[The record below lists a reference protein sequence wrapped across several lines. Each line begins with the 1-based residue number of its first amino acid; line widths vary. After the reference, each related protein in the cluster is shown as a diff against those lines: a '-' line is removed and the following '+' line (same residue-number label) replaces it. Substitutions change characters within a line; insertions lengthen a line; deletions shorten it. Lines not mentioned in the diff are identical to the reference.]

1 MHSPNVD
8 NAICLPIVIVLTVQR
23 FPSTHIVE
31 GEIEKTYMLQGEE
44 VDFNKAILRHA
55 MVRFYSQISHH
66 HLLLLFQNYSVDSM
80 INNINY

>member
-8 NAICLPIVIVLTVQR
+8 NVICLPIVIVLTVQR

-44 VDFNKAILRHA
+44 VDWQDSDGKIL
-55 MVRFYSQISHH
+55 FT
-66 HLLLLFQNYSVDSM
+66 N
-80 INNINY
+80 